1 MNGFVRIGKQN
12 RPTRFMIFKTTSGM
26 KIYRQNE
33 NLKWTVNNFPFD
45 EDNLNPNVQEK
56 AVEIANQ
63 LYASGRIEGPLLY
76 REAVR
81 RAKKWFLDMEG

>member
-1 MNGFVRIGKQN
+1 MEIVRGAFHDLLK
-12 RPTRFMIFKTTSGM
+12 TSGM

-33 NLKWTVNNFPFD
+33 NVKWTVNNFPFD

-63 LYASGRIEGPLLY
+63 LYASGRVEGPLLY
-76 REAVR
+76 REAIR